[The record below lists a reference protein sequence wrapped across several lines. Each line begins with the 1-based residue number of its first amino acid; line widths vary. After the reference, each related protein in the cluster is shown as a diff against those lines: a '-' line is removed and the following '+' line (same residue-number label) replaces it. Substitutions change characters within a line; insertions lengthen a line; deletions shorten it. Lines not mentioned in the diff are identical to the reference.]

1 MTAAA
6 TYGISID
13 TTSPTFAP
21 LTDPSAVLR
30 QWVTLQF
37 QTRLGF
43 YWSAPEV
50 GCDLQAYVLRGLTPD
65 KLAAIPSD
73 IETALGEDER
83 IAAVSV
89 VAKTSYT
96 AVGATQLN
104 LAVTITPKNLS
115 VAPFSLAAVASA
127 DVANQVTKGLGT

>member
-1 MTAAA
+1 MTTAAP
-6 TYGISID
+6 YGISID

-50 GCDLQAYVLRGLTPD
+50 GCDLQAYVLRGLTAD
-65 KLAAIPSD
+65 TLAAIPSD

-83 IAAVSV
+83 VASV
-89 VAKTSYT
+89 TVAAKTSYT
-96 AVGATQLN
+96 AFGSAQLN
-104 LAVTITPKNLS
+104 LTVKVTPKNLS